1 MAQNKIDVAAL
12 KLRGDA
18 ALTILQAMLS
28 GIVTT
33 QKKLAE
39 MQQVIEQALEVTE
52 QFDRDN
58 GLLVGEK
65 SSLQQEMLA
74 VLRRQMPHLAD
85 KSDEEIISQFGGGV

>member
-1 MAQNKIDVAAL
+1 MAQNKIDISAL

-18 ALTILQAMLS
+18 ALTILQAMLPA
-28 GIVTT
+28 IVTT

-39 MQQVIEQALEVTE
+39 MQQVIEQALEATE

-65 SSLQQEMLA
+65 SSLQQEMLT
-74 VLRRQMPHLAD
+74 VLRRQMPHLTD